1 MKFDKM
7 KARGGRKRGRKKGER
22 KGEKRREKERK
33 KGVSRE
39 RKGERWNGSRRSG
52 EDGEEEEK
60 ERRERGGRE
69 LLYNTTMISI
79 YYQYFSMSYKTFIFI
94 SIFF

>member
-1 MKFDKM
+1 MEVGEV
-7 KARGGRKRGRKKGER
+7 ARKGRRKRE
-22 KGEKRREKERK
+22 
-33 KGVSRE
+33 RE
-39 RKGERWNGSRRSG
+39 RERS
-52 EDGEEEEK
+52 
-60 ERRERGGRE
+60 ERGGIE